1 MPSSTHKSESR
12 SGGNSRRVA
21 FDRFELDPRSGELRK
36 DGRRIRLQAQP
47 FQLLAL
53 LIENAGEVVTR
64 DEVCRALWQ
73 IETFVD
79 FDHCVAVAVNK
90 IREALGDSAENPR
103 FVETLPR
110 KGYRFIGPIRRDL
123 PQPTAPP
130 AEQGTAAM
138 SQPATGFARNEAVTV
153 EAGPAQADSR
163 GHEIRASILVL
174 ACVIAIALLGGL
186 SSNSVSERLFGRHS
200 TPRIQS
206 LAVLPLVNLSN
217 DADQDYFADGMTEE
231 LTTDLGKISALRV
244 ISRTSTMQYKGSKKP
259 LPEIAR
265 ELNVD
270 AIVEGTVTRSGSH
283 VHITANL
290 IQASPERHLWAESY
304 ESEVADALAVQG
316 EIAQA
321 VGRKIGLSIT
331 EKERELLTVPRLVNP
346 EAQDLYME
354 GRFAWHFA
362 ENAEASQK
370 AVNYFQQAIDKDP
383 TFAKAYAALA
393 SVYSVWIPGMA
404 QGPRDRMPKAREL
417 AMKALALDNSISE
430 SHGTLGMI
438 DLFYD
443 WNWSAAEEEY
453 KQTIALNPNYFWV
466 HSWHARGLVAR
477 GQAEQAVAEAQR
489 VIGLSPSPLNWDYPI
504 WVFVL
509 ARREDLA
516 RERAEQL
523 LRVAPQ
529 WTWAHFSAAYV
540 YDLQGESEKAAQE
553 FLTADELFGTDPTTM
568 AQLKEAFAKSGA
580 RGYWRQAIQNYKE
593 TAKSNYVEPVLV
605 AEACARIGDIECA
618 FKWLEKGFEERDDL
632 MINLKVEPV
641 LESLHADPRFQ
652 DLVRRVGIPQ

>member
-1 MPSSTHKSESR
+1 MLASTRKSEPTSAV
-12 SGGNSRRVA
+12 NPPRVA
-21 FDRFELDPRSGELRK
+21 FDRFELDLRSGELRK
-36 DGRRIRLQAQP
+36 DGRKIRLQAQP

-53 LIENAGEVVTR
+53 LIEQAGEVVAR

-73 IETFVD
+73 TETFVD
-79 FDHCVAVAVNK
+79 FDHSMAGALNK
-90 IREALGDSAENPR
+90 IREALGDSAEHPR

-110 KGYRFIGPIRRDL
+110 RGYRFIGHIRRDL
-123 PQPTAPP
+123 PAVAAPP
-130 AEQGTAAM
+130 RSQGVPQLSTWL
-138 SQPATGFARNEAVTV
+138 ARWPRIVGGISITV
-153 EAGPAQADSR
+153 
-163 GHEIRASILVL
+163 V
-174 ACVIAIALLGGL
+174 ALLVTLGWKMMRDGDVAL
-186 SSNSVSERLFGRHS
+186 RSGPHIR
-200 TPRIQS
+200 S
-206 LAVLPLVNLSN
+206 LAVLPLANLSEKP
-217 DADQDYFADGMTEE
+217 DQDYFADGMTEE

-270 AIVEGTVTRSGSH
+270 AIVEGTVARSGSH
-283 VHITANL
+283 VHVTANL

-304 ESEVADALAVQG
+304 ESEVADALTVQG

-331 EKERELLTVPRLVNP
+331 EKERELLTVPRPVNP

-354 GRFAWHFA
+354 GRFAWHLA

-370 AVNYFQQAIDKDP
+370 AVNYFEQAIEKDP
-383 TFAKAYAALA
+383 SFAKAYAALA

-404 QGPRDRMPKAREL
+404 QGPRDRMPKAREF
-417 AMKALALDNSISE
+417 AMKALALDNTISE
-430 SHGTLGMI
+430 SHGTLGLI

-443 WNWSAAEEEY
+443 RNWSTAEEEY

-489 VIGLSPSPLNWDYPI
+489 VIGLSPSPLNWDYSI

-516 RERAEQL
+516 RERSEQL

-529 WTWAHFSAAYV
+529 WTWAHFSAAHV
-540 YDLQGESEKAAQE
+540 YELQGDSEKAAQE
-553 FLTADELFGTDPTTM
+553 FLKADELFGTEPRKI
-568 AQLKEAFAKSGA
+568 AQLKQAFAKYGSQ
-580 RGYWRQAIQNYKE
+580 GYWRQAIQNYKQ
-593 TAKSNYVEPVLV
+593 TAKSSYVEPVLV
-605 AEACARIGDIECA
+605 AEACARIGDKECA
-618 FKWLEKGFEERDDL
+618 FEWLEKGLNERDDL
-632 MINLKVEPV
+632 MINLNVDPP
-641 LESLHADPRFQ
+641 LESLHSDPRFQ
-652 DLVRRVGIPQ
+652 ELVRRVGIPQ

>member
-1 MPSSTHKSESR
+1 VT
-12 SGGNSRRVA
+12 
-21 FDRFELDPRSGELRK
+21 FDRFEVDLRSGELRK
-36 DGRRIRLQAQP
+36 DGRKVRLPAQP
-47 FQLLAL
+47 FQLLTL

-73 IETFVD
+73 TDTFVD
-79 FDHCVAVAVNK
+79 FDHSVAAAVNK

-110 KGYRFIGPIRRDL
+110 KGYRFIRQIKRDL
-123 PQPTAPP
+123 PQVATLPTA
-130 AEQGTAAM
+130 AEV
-138 SQPATGFARNEAVTV
+138 P
-153 EAGPAQADSR
+153 
-163 GHEIRASILVL
+163 RASPRTAKLPASWLKTIGWVG
-174 ACVIAIALLGGL
+174 VGVVALLCTLGWRMARYGRVGF
-186 SSNSVSERLFGRHS
+186 SSGSQIR
-200 TPRIQS
+200 S
-206 LAVLPLVNLSN
+206 LAVLPLANLSGE
-217 DADQDYFADGMTEE
+217 ADREYFADGMTEE

-270 AIVEGTVTRSGSH
+270 AIVEGTVARSGSH

-331 EKERELLTVPRLVNP
+331 EKERELLTVPRPVNP

-370 AVNYFQQAIDKDP
+370 AVNYFQRAIERDSS
-383 TFAKAYAALA
+383 FAKAYAALA
-393 SVYSVWIPGMA
+393 SVYAVWIPGMA
-404 QGPRDRMPKAREL
+404 QGPRDHMPKAREF
-417 AMKALALDNSISE
+417 AMKALALDNTISE
-430 SHGTLGMI
+430 SHSTLGMI

-466 HSWHARGLVAR
+466 HSWHARELVAR
-477 GQAEQAVAEAQR
+477 GQTVQAVAEAQR

-509 ARREDLA
+509 ARRGDLA

-540 YDLQGESEKAAQE
+540 YDLQGDSEKAAQE
-553 FLTADELFGTDPTTM
+553 FLKADELFETEPRKM

-580 RGYWRQAIQNYKE
+580 QGYWRRTVENYKE
-593 TAKSNYVEPVLV
+593 TAKSNYVAPVLV
-605 AEACARIGDIECA
+605 AEACVRIGDKECA

-641 LESLHADPRFQ
+641 LDSLHSDPRFQ

>member
-1 MPSSTHKSESR
+1 MLTEWYTHAKVSGVSMKAGEPYSR
-12 SGGNSRRVA
+12 TI
-21 FDRFELDPRSGELRK
+21 RFGDFEADLRAGELHK
-36 DGRRIRLQAQP
+36 HGVRIRLQDQP
-47 FQLLAL
+47 LKILTTL
-53 LIENAGEVVTR
+53 VERAGDVVSR
-64 DEVCRALWQ
+64 EEFRQALWPAD
-73 IETFVD
+73 TFVD
-79 FDHCVAVAVNK
+79 FDHGLSAAVNK
-90 IREALGDSAENPR
+90 LREALCDSADHPR
-103 FVETLPR
+103 YVETIPR
-110 KGYRFIGPIRRDL
+110 RGYRFIAEVDGFV
-123 PQPTAPP
+123 APP
-130 AEQGTAAM
+130 TVAEPQA
-138 SQPATGFARNEAVTV
+138 QPAPPPRTK
-153 EAGPAQADSR
+153 
-163 GHEIRASILVL
+163 
-174 ACVIAIALLGGL
+174 ALLRPALLAGSGLLGVAVVLVGLNVGGWRECL
-186 SSNSVSERLFGRHS
+186 LLRPANAHF
-200 TPRIQS
+200 QS
-206 LAVLPLVNLSN
+206 IAVLPLENLSG
-217 DADQDYFADGMTEE
+217 DPSQEYFADGMTEE
-231 LTTDLGKISALRV
+231 LTTDLGKIGALRV

-270 AIVEGTVTRSGSH
+270 AIVEGTVARSGSH

-331 EKERELLTVPRLVNP
+331 EKQRELLTVPRPVNP

-370 AVNYFQQAIDKDP
+370 AVNYFQQAIEKDP
-383 TFAKAYAALA
+383 SFAKAYAALA

-404 QGPRDRMPKAREL
+404 QGPRDRMPKAREF
-417 AMKALALDNSISE
+417 AMKALALDNTISE

-453 KQTIALNPNYFWV
+453 KQTIALNPNYFSV

-529 WTWAHFSAAYV
+529 WTWAHFAMMQV
-540 YDLQGESEKAAQE
+540 YELQAKAEKAAQE
-553 FLTADELFGTDPTTM
+553 SLKADELFGTGPKTM

-580 RGYWRQAIQNYKE
+580 QGYWRA
-593 TAKSNYVEPVLV
+593 
-605 AEACARIGDIECA
+605 
-618 FKWLEKGFEERDDL
+618 
-632 MINLKVEPV
+632 
-641 LESLHADPRFQ
+641 HA
-652 DLVRRVGIPQ
+652 

>member
-1 MPSSTHKSESR
+1 MLFSTRKSEPTN
-12 SGGNSRRVA
+12 GVNPPRVA
-21 FDRFELDPRSGELRK
+21 FDRFELDLRSGELRK
-36 DGRRIRLQAQP
+36 DGRKIRLQAQP

-53 LIENAGEVVTR
+53 LIEQAGEVVAR

-73 IETFVD
+73 TETFVD
-79 FDHCVAVAVNK
+79 FDHSMAAALNK
-90 IREALGDSAENPR
+90 IREALGDSAEHPR

-110 KGYRFIGPIRRDL
+110 RGYRFIGQIRRDL
-123 PQPTAPP
+123 PAVAAPP
-130 AEQGTAAM
+130 RSQGVPRLSTWL
-138 SQPATGFARNEAVTV
+138 ARWPRIIGGTSITV
-153 EAGPAQADSR
+153 
-163 GHEIRASILVL
+163 V
-174 ACVIAIALLGGL
+174 ALLVTLGWKMMRDGDL
-186 SSNSVSERLFGRHS
+186 TLWSGPHIR
-200 TPRIQS
+200 S
-206 LAVLPLVNLSN
+206 LAVLPLANLSGQP
-217 DADQDYFADGMTEE
+217 DQDYFADGITEE

-244 ISRTSTMQYKGSKKP
+244 ISRISTMQYKGSKKP

-270 AIVEGTVTRSGSH
+270 AIVEGTVARSGSH

-331 EKERELLTVPRLVNP
+331 EKERELLTVPRPVNP

-362 ENAEASQK
+362 ENAEASKK
-370 AVNYFQQAIDKDP
+370 AVNYFQQAIEKDP
-383 TFAKAYAALA
+383 SFAKAYAALA

-404 QGPRDRMPKAREL
+404 QGPRDRMPKAREF
-417 AMKALALDNSISE
+417 AMKALALDNTISE

-477 GQAEQAVAEAQR
+477 GQAEQGIAEAQR
-489 VIGLSPSPLNWDYPI
+489 VIGISPSPMNWDYPI

-516 RERAEQL
+516 RQRAEQL

-529 WTWAHFSAAYV
+529 WTWAHFSAAQV
-540 YDLQGESEKAAQE
+540 YELHGDSEKAVQE
-553 FLTADELFGTDPTTM
+553 FLKADELFGTEPRKI
-568 AQLKEAFAKSGA
+568 AQLKQAFAKYGSQ
-580 RGYWRQAIQNYKE
+580 GYWRQAIQNYKQ
-593 TAKSNYVEPVLV
+593 TAKSSYVEPVLV
-605 AEACARIGDIECA
+605 AEACVRIGDKECA
-618 FKWLEKGFEERDDL
+618 FEWLEKGFEERDDL

-641 LESLHADPRFQ
+641 LDSLPSDPRFQ

>member
-1 MPSSTHKSESR
+1 MPYSARKSEPA
-12 SGGNSRRVA
+12 SGVISSRVA
-21 FDRFELDPRSGELRK
+21 FDRFEVDLRSGQLRK
-36 DGRRIRLQAQP
+36 DGRKVRLQAQP

-53 LIENAGEVVTR
+53 LIESAGEVVTR

-73 IETFVD
+73 ADTFVD
-79 FDHCVAVAVNK
+79 FDHSVAAAVNK
-90 IREALGDSAENPR
+90 IREALGDSAEKPR

-110 KGYRFIGPIRRDL
+110 KGYRFIGPITRDL
-123 PQPTAPP
+123 PQVATLPTA
-130 AEQGTAAM
+130 AEV
-138 SQPATGFARNEAVTV
+138 P
-153 EAGPAQADSR
+153 
-163 GHEIRASILVL
+163 RASKRMAKLPASWLKTIGWVG
-174 ACVIAIALLGGL
+174 VGVVALLCTLGWRMARYGRVGF
-186 SSNSVSERLFGRHS
+186 SSGSQIR
-200 TPRIQS
+200 S
-206 LAVLPLVNLSN
+206 LAVLPLANLSGE
-217 DADQDYFADGMTEE
+217 ADQEYFADGMTEE

-244 ISRTSTMQYKGSKKP
+244 ISRTSAMQYKGSKKP
-259 LPEIAR
+259 LQEIAR

-270 AIVEGTVTRSGSH
+270 AIVEGTVARSGSH

-304 ESEVADALAVQG
+304 ESEVADTLAVQG

-321 VGRKIGLSIT
+321 VGRKIGLNIT
-331 EKERELLTVPRLVNP
+331 EKERELLTVPRPVNP

-370 AVNYFQQAIDKDP
+370 AVNYFQQAIEKDSS
-383 TFAKAYAALA
+383 FAKAYAALA

-404 QGPRDRMPKAREL
+404 QGPRDRMPKAREF
-417 AMKALALDNSISE
+417 AMKALALDNTISE

-477 GQAEQAVAEAQR
+477 GQTEQAVAEAQR

-540 YDLQGESEKAAQE
+540 YDLQGDSKKAAQE

-580 RGYWRQAIQNYKE
+580 QGYWRQAIQNYKE

-605 AEACARIGDIECA
+605 AEACARIGDKECA

-641 LESLHADPRFQ
+641 LESLHSDPRFQ

>member
-1 MPSSTHKSESR
+1 MEWYTPPKVSGVSMKAVEPYSR
-12 SGGNSRRVA
+12 TI
-21 FDRFELDPRSGELRK
+21 RFGDFEVDLRAGELHK
-36 DGRRIRLQAQP
+36 HCVRIRLQDQP
-47 FQLLAL
+47 LKILTTL
-53 LIENAGEVVTR
+53 VERAGDVVSR
-64 DEVCRALWQ
+64 EEFRQALWPAD
-73 IETFVD
+73 TFVD
-79 FDHCVAVAVNK
+79 FDHGLSAAVNK
-90 IREALGDSAENPR
+90 LREALCDSADHPR
-103 FVETLPR
+103 YVETIPR
-110 KGYRFIGPIRRDL
+110 RGYRFIAEVDGFA
-123 PQPTAPP
+123 APP
-130 AEQGTAAM
+130 TVAEPQA
-138 SQPATGFARNEAVTV
+138 QPAPPPRTKARLR
-153 EAGPAQADSR
+153 P
-163 GHEIRASILVL
+163 
-174 ACVIAIALLGGL
+174 ALLAGSGLLGVAVVLVGLNVGGWR
-186 SSNSVSERLFGRHS
+186 ERLLLRPANAHV
-200 TPRIQS
+200 QS
-206 LAVLPLVNLSN
+206 IAVLPLENLSG
-217 DADQDYFADGMTEE
+217 DPSQEYFADGMTEE
-231 LTTDLGKISALRV
+231 LTTDLGKIGALRV
-244 ISRTSTMQYKGSKKP
+244 ISRTSTMRYKGNKKP

-270 AIVEGTVTRSGSH
+270 AIVEGTVARSGSR

-304 ESEVADALAVQG
+304 EGEVADALAVQG

-321 VGRKIGLSIT
+321 VGRKIGLNIT
-331 EKERELLTVPRLVNP
+331 EKERELLTVRQPVNS

-354 GRFAWHFA
+354 GRFVWHLA

-370 AVNYFQQAIDKDP
+370 AVNYFQKAIDKDP
-383 TFAKAYAALA
+383 SFAKAYAALA

-404 QGPRDRMPKAREL
+404 QGPRDRMPKAREF
-417 AMKALALDNSISE
+417 AMKALALDNTIAE

-477 GQAEQAVAEAQR
+477 GQTEQAVAEAQR

-504 WVFVL
+504 WVFAL

-516 RERAEQL
+516 RERSEQL

-529 WTWAHFSAAYV
+529 WTWAHFSAAHV
-540 YDLQGESEKAAQE
+540 YELQGDSEKAAQE
-553 FLTADELFGTDPTTM
+553 SLKAEELFGAEPRKI

-580 RGYWRQAIQNYKE
+580 QGYWRRTLENYKE

-605 AEACARIGDIECA
+605 AEACARIGDKECT
-618 FKWLEKGFEERDDL
+618 FEWLEKGFEERDDL

-641 LESLHADPRFQ
+641 LDSLHSDPRFQ
-652 DLVRRVGIPQ
+652 DLVRRVGIPR

>member
-1 MPSSTHKSESR
+1 MPSSVRKSEPASGVTSSR
-12 SGGNSRRVA
+12 VT
-21 FDRFELDPRSGELRK
+21 FDRFEVDLRSGELRK
-36 DGRRIRLQAQP
+36 DGRKVRLPAQP
-47 FQLLAL
+47 FQLLTL

-73 IETFVD
+73 TDTFVD
-79 FDHCVAVAVNK
+79 FDHSVAAAVNK

-110 KGYRFIGPIRRDL
+110 KGYRFIRQIKRDL
-123 PQPTAPP
+123 PQVATLPTA
-130 AEQGTAAM
+130 AEV
-138 SQPATGFARNEAVTV
+138 P
-153 EAGPAQADSR
+153 
-163 GHEIRASILVL
+163 RASPRTAKLPASWLKTIGWVG
-174 ACVIAIALLGGL
+174 VGVVALLCTLGWRMARYGRVGF
-186 SSNSVSERLFGRHS
+186 SSGSQIR
-200 TPRIQS
+200 S
-206 LAVLPLVNLSN
+206 LANLSGE
-217 DADQDYFADGMTEE
+217 ADREYFADGMTEE

-331 EKERELLTVPRLVNP
+331 EKERELLTVPRPVNP

-370 AVNYFQQAIDKDP
+370 AVNYFQRAIERDSS
-383 TFAKAYAALA
+383 FAKAYAALA
-393 SVYSVWIPGMA
+393 SVYAVWIPGMA
-404 QGPRDRMPKAREL
+404 QGPRDHMPKAREF
-417 AMKALALDNSISE
+417 AMKALALDNTISE
-430 SHGTLGMI
+430 SHSTLGMI

-466 HSWHARGLVAR
+466 HSWHARELVAR
-477 GQAEQAVAEAQR
+477 GQTVQAVAEAQR

-509 ARREDLA
+509 ARRGDLA

-540 YDLQGESEKAAQE
+540 YDLQGDSEKAAQE
-553 FLTADELFGTDPTTM
+553 FLKADELFETEPRKM

-580 RGYWRQAIQNYKE
+580 QGYWRRTVENYKE
-593 TAKSNYVEPVLV
+593 TAKSNYVAPVLV
-605 AEACARIGDIECA
+605 AEACVRIGDKECA

-641 LESLHADPRFQ
+641 LDSLHSDPRFQ

>member
-1 MPSSTHKSESR
+1 MVSR
-12 SGGNSRRVA
+12 E
-21 FDRFELDPRSGELRK
+21 ELH
-36 DGRRIRLQAQP
+36 Q
-47 FQLLAL
+47 
-53 LIENAGEVVTR
+53 
-64 DEVCRALWQ
+64 ALWPVD
-73 IETFVD
+73 TFVD
-79 FDHCVAVAVNK
+79 FDHGLNNAIKRIRDVLADSVDAPVYIETLPRLGYRFIGQVAANGNGDRPAPVASELSPT
-90 IREALGDSAENPR
+90 IPPLPEPLPSASSGR
-103 FVETLPR
+103 SIHVETLPR
-110 KGYRFIGPIRRDL
+110 IGYRFIGPVDG
-123 PQPTAPP
+123 TTPP
-130 AEQGTAAM
+130 AEQAAIAS
-138 SQPATGFARNEAVTV
+138 SQHATEFARNKAATV
-153 EAGPAQADSR
+153 EEGTRGAAPAQASLR
-163 GHEIRASILVL
+163 VHGTLASILVL
-174 ACVIAIALLGGL
+174 ACVMAIALLVAW
-186 SSNSVSERLFGRHS
+186 SSSSLRERLFAHHT

-206 LAVLPLVNLSN
+206 LALLPLVNLSK

-244 ISRTSTMQYKGSKKP
+244 VSRTSTMQYKGSKKP

-270 AIVEGTVTRSGSH
+270 AIVEGTVARSGSH

-290 IQASPERHLWAESY
+290 IQASPERHLWAASY

-321 VGRKIGLSIT
+321 VGRKVGLSIT
-331 EKERELLTVPRLVNP
+331 EKERELLTVSRPVNP

-354 GRFAWHFA
+354 GRFVWHFA

-370 AVNYFQQAIDKDP
+370 AVHYFQQAIEKDP
-383 TFAKAYAALA
+383 SFAKAYAALA

-404 QGPRDRMPKAREL
+404 QGPRDRMPKAREF
-417 AMKALALDNSISE
+417 AMKALALDNTLSE

-477 GQAEQAVAEAQR
+477 GQPEQAVAEAQR

-509 ARREDLA
+509 ARREELA

-529 WTWAHFSAAYV
+529 WTWAHFAMMQV
-540 YDLQGESEKAAQE
+540 YELEAQAEKVAQE
-553 FLTADELFGTDPTTM
+553 SLKADELFGANPKTM

-580 RGYWRQAIQNYKE
+580 QGYWRRTLENYKK
-593 TAKSNYVEPVLV
+593 TAKSNYVAPVLV
-605 AEACARIGDIECA
+605 AEACARIGDKECA
-618 FKWLEKGFEERDDL
+618 FQWLEKGFEERDDL

-641 LESLHADPRFQ
+641 LDSLHSDPRFQ

>member
-1 MPSSTHKSESR
+1 MPSSVRKSEPASGVTSSR
-12 SGGNSRRVA
+12 VT
-21 FDRFELDPRSGELRK
+21 FDRFEVDLRSGELRK
-36 DGRRIRLQAQP
+36 DGRKVRLPAQP
-47 FQLLAL
+47 FQLLTL

-73 IETFVD
+73 TDTFVD
-79 FDHCVAVAVNK
+79 FDHSVAAAVNK

-110 KGYRFIGPIRRDL
+110 KGYRFIRQIKRDL
-123 PQPTAPP
+123 PQVATLPTA
-130 AEQGTAAM
+130 AEV
-138 SQPATGFARNEAVTV
+138 P
-153 EAGPAQADSR
+153 
-163 GHEIRASILVL
+163 RASPRTAKLPASWLKTIGWVG
-174 ACVIAIALLGGL
+174 VGVVALLCTLGWRMARYGRVGF
-186 SSNSVSERLFGRHS
+186 SSGSQIR
-200 TPRIQS
+200 S
-206 LAVLPLVNLSN
+206 LAVLPLANLSGE
-217 DADQDYFADGMTEE
+217 ADREYFADGMTEE

-270 AIVEGTVTRSGSH
+270 AIVEGTVARSGSH

-331 EKERELLTVPRLVNP
+331 EKERELLTVPRPVNP

-370 AVNYFQQAIDKDP
+370 AVNYFQRAIERDSS
-383 TFAKAYAALA
+383 FAKAYAALA
-393 SVYSVWIPGMA
+393 SVYAVWIPGMA
-404 QGPRDRMPKAREL
+404 QGPRDHMPKAREF
-417 AMKALALDNSISE
+417 AMKALALDNTISE
-430 SHGTLGMI
+430 SHSTLGMI

-466 HSWHARGLVAR
+466 HSWHARELVAR
-477 GQAEQAVAEAQR
+477 GQTVQAVAEAQR

-509 ARREDLA
+509 ARRGDLA

-540 YDLQGESEKAAQE
+540 YDLQGDSEKAAQE
-553 FLTADELFGTDPTTM
+553 FLKADELFETEPRKM

-580 RGYWRQAIQNYKE
+580 QGYWRRTVENYKE
-593 TAKSNYVEPVLV
+593 TAKSNYVAPVLV
-605 AEACARIGDIECA
+605 AEACVRIGDKECA

-641 LESLHADPRFQ
+641 LDSLHSDPRFQ

>member
-1 MPSSTHKSESR
+1 MPSSSSPQ
-12 SGGNSRRVA
+12 GGL
-21 FDRFELDPRSGELRK
+21 RFGVFEVDVRARELRK
-36 DGRRIRLQAQP
+36 NGSRVKLQHQP
-47 FQLLAL
+47 FELL
-53 LIENAGEVVTR
+53 LILLDRPGDVVTR
-64 DEVCRALWQ
+64 EELRTRLWPADVY
-73 IETFVD
+73 VD
-79 FDHCVAVAVNK
+79 FDRSLNK
-90 IREALGDSAENPR
+90 AIVKLREALGDSSGCPIY
-103 FVETLPR
+103 VETLAR
-110 KGYRFIGPIRRDL
+110 IGYRFIGPVNG
-123 PQPTAPP
+123 TTPP
-130 AEQGTAAM
+130 AEQAAAAM
-138 SQPATGFARNEAVTV
+138 SRHATEFAKNEAATV
-153 EAGPAQADSR
+153 EAGTQGAVPAQATSR
-163 GHEIRASILVL
+163 VHGTPASILAL
-174 ACVIAIALLGGL
+174 ACVMAIALLVGL
-186 SSNSVSERLFGRHS
+186 SSSSVSERVFGRHS

-206 LAVLPLVNLSN
+206 LAVLPLANLSK

-244 ISRTSTMQYKGSKKP
+244 VSRTSTMQYKGSKKP

-270 AIVEGTVTRSGSH
+270 AIVEGTVARSGSH
-283 VHITANL
+283 VHVTANL

-316 EIAQA
+316 QIAQA
-321 VGRKIGLSIT
+321 VGRKVGLSIT
-331 EKERELLTVPRLVNP
+331 EKERELLTVSRPVNP
-346 EAQDLYME
+346 AAQDLYME
-354 GRFAWHFA
+354 GCFAWHFA

-370 AVNYFQQAIDKDP
+370 AVNYFQQAIEKDP
-383 TFAKAYAALA
+383 SFAKAYAALA
-393 SVYSVWIPGMA
+393 SVYSAWIPGMA
-404 QGPRDRMPKAREL
+404 QGPRDRMPKAREF
-417 AMKALALDNSISE
+417 AMKALALDNTIAE

-477 GQAEQAVAEAQR
+477 GQTEQAVAEAQR

-509 ARREDLA
+509 ARREELA
-516 RERAEQL
+516 RERSEQL

-540 YDLQGESEKAAQE
+540 YELQGDSEKAAQE
-553 FLTADELFGTDPTTM
+553 FLKADELFGAEPRKM

-580 RGYWRQAIQNYKE
+580 QGYWRRTFENYKQ

-605 AEACARIGDIECA
+605 ADSVCAN
-618 FKWLEKGFEERDDL
+618 W
-632 MINLKVEPV
+632 
-641 LESLHADPRFQ
+641 
-652 DLVRRVGIPQ
+652 

>member
-1 MPSSTHKSESR
+1 MPSSSSHP
-12 SGGNSRRVA
+12 GL
-21 FDRFELDPRSGELRK
+21 RFGVFEVDVRARELRK
-36 DGRRIRLQAQP
+36 NGSRVKLQHQP
-47 FQLLAL
+47 FELL
-53 LIENAGEVVTR
+53 LILLDRPGDVVTR
-64 DEVCRALWQ
+64 EELRTRLWPADVY
-73 IETFVD
+73 VD
-79 FDHCVAVAVNK
+79 FDRSLNK
-90 IREALGDSAENPR
+90 AIVKLREALGDSSWCPIY
-103 FVETLPR
+103 VETLPR
-110 KGYRFIGPIRRDL
+110 IGYRFIGPVNG
-123 PQPTAPP
+123 TTPP
-130 AEQGTAAM
+130 VEQAAAAM
-138 SQPATGFARNEAVTV
+138 SQHATEFARNEAATV
-153 EAGPAQADSR
+153 EAGTQGPAPAQAASR
-163 GHEIRASILVL
+163 VHGTRASILVL
-174 ACVIAIALLGGL
+174 ACVMAIALLLGL
-186 SSNSVSERLFGRHS
+186 SSSSVSERLFGRHS

-217 DADQDYFADGMTEE
+217 VADQDYFADGMTEE

-244 ISRTSTMQYKGSKKP
+244 VSRTSTMQYKGSKKP

-270 AIVEGTVTRSGSH
+270 AIVEGTVARSGTH

-331 EKERELLTVPRLVNP
+331 EKERELLTVPRPVNP

-370 AVNYFQQAIDKDP
+370 AVNYFQQAIEKDP
-383 TFAKAYAALA
+383 SFAKAYAALA
-393 SVYSVWIPGMA
+393 SVYSMWIPGMA
-404 QGPRDRMPKAREL
+404 QGPRDRMPKAREF
-417 AMKALALDNSISE
+417 AMKALALDNTISE
-430 SHGTLGMI
+430 SHATLGMI

-477 GQAEQAVAEAQR
+477 GQAEQAVAEARR

-540 YDLQGESEKAAQE
+540 YELQGDSEKAAQE
-553 FLTADELFGTDPTTM
+553 FLKADELFGAEPRKM

-580 RGYWRQAIQNYKE
+580 EGYWRRTFENYEE
-593 TAKSNYVEPVLV
+593 TAKSDYVEPVLV
-605 AEACARIGDIECA
+605 AEACARIGDKECA
-618 FKWLEKGFEERDDL
+618 FKWLEKGYEERDDL
-632 MINLKVEPV
+632 MINLKVEPA
-641 LESLHADPRFQ
+641 LDSLHPDPRFQ